1 MPLPPTEA
9 EVTIEI
15 SVESYV
21 FTCARCAVR
30 WTESYQ
36 VSQEI
41 DDAGAIRKFYRHH
54 GTPCEAPVS
63 GNVDCPNCHGSNA
76 FRNPLYGTRQDFDP
90 DGPAGR
96 APVMPRPR
104 AAADVPPA
112 AVRHHAAV
120 HTWRRF
126 KFAAVVTL
134 ETTGRSRRQYLSG
147 VPGLMLRAPCCQRPT
162 QQQYFPAVMY
172 TDDDSPLRPG
182 DKGVRVTVSVPDD
195 DASGF
200 FQCGQHFTVWD
211 GTDIGHGT
219 VAQRLFFEFR

>member
-1 MPLPPTEA
+1 M
-9 EVTIEI
+9 TIEI
-15 SVESYV
+15 SVESYI
-21 FTCARCAVR
+21 FTCARCAAR
-30 WTESYQ
+30 WIESYQ
-36 VSQEI
+36 VSQDI

-63 GNVDCPNCHGSNA
+63 GNVDCPNCHASNT
-76 FRNPLYGTRQDFDP
+76 FRDPLYGTREDFDP
-90 DGPAGR
+90 DEPAGR
-96 APVMPRPR
+96 APAVPRQR
-104 AAADVPPA
+104 AAADIIPPA
-112 AVRHHAAV
+112 AMRHQAAS

-147 VPGLMLRAPCCQRPT
+147 APGLMLRAPSCQRPT
-162 QQQYFPAVMY
+162 RQQYFPAVIY

-195 DASGF
+195 DASGY

-219 VAQRLFFEFR
+219 VAERLFFVLR

>member
-1 MPLPPTEA
+1 M
-9 EVTIEI
+9 TIEI
-15 SVESYV
+15 SVESYI

-36 VSQEI
+36 VSQDI

-63 GNVDCPNCHGSNA
+63 GNVDCPNCHASNA
-76 FRNPLYGTRQDFDP
+76 FRDPLYGTREDFDP
-90 DGPAGR
+90 DEPAGH
-96 APVMPRPR
+96 APAVPRQR
-104 AAADVPPA
+104 AAADIIPPA
-112 AVRHHAAV
+112 AMRDIPPAVRHQAAA

-147 VPGLMLRAPCCQRPT
+147 VPGLMLRAPSCRRPT
-162 QQQYFPAVMY
+162 QRQYFPAVVY
-172 TDDDSPLRPG
+172 TDDERPLRPG
-182 DKGVRVTVSVPDD
+182 DKGIPVTISVPDD

-200 FQCGQHFTVWD
+200 FRTGQHFTV
-211 GTDIGHGT
+211 
-219 VAQRLFFEFR
+219 